1 MSRVHIILALMRVCM
16 LLKVGAFV
24 VSLKTLPAATSAV
37 ALQIIVQATKDR
49 PLISPNNY
57 STIHSSYQHTISS

>member
-16 LLKVGAFV
+16 LLKAGAFV

-37 ALQIIVQATKDR
+37 ALHIIIQDTKER
-49 PLISPNNY
+49 LLISLNHY
-57 STIHSSYQHTISS
+57 